1 MTTLI
6 RRLWHLLN
14 RRRYERQLVEEMR
27 DHRALMH
34 DPAKFGDPHRLL
46 ERSRDAWGWNWLD
59 DAAQDFSVGVRT
71 LRRSPVFAISAT
83 LILTFGIGLNLT
95 LVQMASV
102 AMMRPPAI
110 KSPQTMA
117 RFYRSS
123 PQWNTTSVPFP
134 LIQFVQENNS
144 VLSAV
149 LAEAS
154 STVAWGQD
162 AVEQVDLSLVSP
174 GWFTELGYDA
184 IHGRVF
190 SEVIDG
196 KADASPA
203 AVLGYHFWSH
213 RLGGDPAVVGTMI
226 YIDRRPFTV
235 VGVAPKAL
243 PGLDFDVPAVYVPI
257 LQRDYLYP
265 ESAFLRAWDTA
276 NVAMYGRLHPGVS
289 RAAARESLRGTMKA
303 AAAARSE
310 VKPDE
315 WLEPIMGSNNFMDDR
330 DRAGAFAVLWLLAAL
345 TGLVLVVA
353 AANIGNLVLSR
364 ATGRV
369 RELGV
374 RMALGARRGRIVR
387 QLVVESIPLAV
398 LGAIGSVLFATWT
411 AKTIAA
417 VSGLPAYLDFS
428 PDRLTVLA
436 SIALAGAALMV
447 IGVLPAWKVAQQDL
461 TAAIK
466 DGGHNVS
473 HVLDRAFMRRVMV
486 AAQVAGSC
494 LLLVVA
500 GMMVRGIQRVAASDL
515 GFDYQQAAV
524 LSMPLG
530 RYGIS
535 GDAARPYWYDV
546 KARALANPEVE
557 AAAIVTAPPLG
568 GRVYETTY
576 RDVPLLET
584 LQQSVDPE
592 YFSTMRIPL
601 LRGRTFAAGDETS
614 AIVSRRLAMEMYG
627 SLEVLGL
634 GFPKSQPN
642 ATIVGVAADAHTIK
656 VNATDVAELY
666 LPLKDEDFSTVFL
679 VARARS
685 DPARLP
691 PVLREAARL
700 DSRVIPS
707 VRLMRDDFDRRVRGA
722 RIAGAVASGIGAMTL
737 VLACLGIFGVVS
749 YSVAL
754 RTKEIGI
761 RTALGALR
769 PSLVLTIL
777 RQVLTPVVIGM
788 AIGLLAAVP
797 AGLALAGEPFY
808 LESVDPVVYA
818 GALMIFAA
826 AGIAAA
832 LWPALKALRGNPI
845 DALRHP

>member
-1 MTTLI
+1 MTFL
-6 RRLWHLLN
+6 RRLWHLVN
-14 RRRYERQLVEEMR
+14 RRRHERELVQEMQE
-27 DHRALMH
+27 HRESMH
-34 DPAKFGDPHRLL
+34 DPSKFGDPHRLL

-59 DAAQDFSVGVRT
+59 DAIQDLTVGVRT
-71 LRRSPVFAISAT
+71 LLRSPSFAVTAT
-83 LILTFGIGLNLT
+83 LILTFGIGLNLALFQT
-95 LVQMASV
+95 ASV
-102 AMMRPPAI
+102 ALMRPPAI

-123 PQWNTTSVPFP
+123 PEWTTTSVPFP
-134 LIQFVQENNS
+134 LIQFVRENNS

-154 STVAWGQD
+154 STVAWGED
-162 AVEQVDLSLVSP
+162 AVEQIDLSLVSP
-174 GWFTELGYDA
+174 SWFTELGYDA

-190 SEVIDG
+190 SDVIDG
-196 KADASPA
+196 RADAAPA

-213 RLGGDPAVVGTMI
+213 RLGGDPAVVGSTI

-235 VGVAPKAL
+235 VGVAPRAL

-257 LQRDYLYP
+257 LQREYLYP
-265 ESAFLRAWDTA
+265 DRVFLRAWDTA
-276 NVAMYGRLHPGVS
+276 SVAMYARVHPGMS
-289 RAAARESLRGTMKA
+289 RAAVRESLRGTMQA

-310 VKPDE
+310 INPDE

-330 DRAGAFAVLWLLAAL
+330 DRAGALAVLWLLAVL
-345 TGLVLVVA
+345 TGLVLAVA

-387 QLVVESIPLAV
+387 QLVVESIPLVA
-398 LGAIGSVLFATWT
+398 LGAIGSVLFSTWT
-411 AKTIAA
+411 ASSIAA

-428 PDRLTVLA
+428 PDRLTALA
-436 SIALAGAALMV
+436 SVALAGASLVV

-473 HVLDRAFMRRVMV
+473 RALDRAFMRRVMV

-515 GFDYQQAAV
+515 GFEYERAAV
-524 LSMPLG
+524 LAMPLA

-535 GDAARPYWYDV
+535 RDAARPYWYDV
-546 KARALANPEVE
+546 KARVVANPEVQS
-557 AAAIVTAPPLG
+557 AAIVTAPPLG
-568 GRVYETTY
+568 GRVHETEFS
-576 RDVPLLET
+576 DAPGLET

-601 LRGRTFAAGDETS
+601 LTGRTFGAGDETS
-614 AIVSRRLAMEMYG
+614 VIVSRRLAIEMYG

-634 GFPKSQPN
+634 GFPKSKPA
-642 ATIVGVAADAHTIK
+642 ATIIGVAADAHTIK

-666 LPLKDEDFSTVFL
+666 LPLKEEDFGTVFL
-679 VARARS
+679 VATSRS
-685 DPARLP
+685 DPARLL

-707 VRLMRDDFDRRVRGA
+707 ARLMRDDFDRRVRGA
-722 RIAGAVASGIGAMTL
+722 RIAGTVASGIGAMTL

-769 PSLVLTIL
+769 PSLLRAIL
-777 RQVLTPVVIGM
+777 KQVLTPVVIGM
-788 AIGLLAAVP
+788 GIGVLAAVP
-797 AGLALAGEPFY
+797 AGLALTGEPFY
-808 LESVDPVVYA
+808 LESVDALVYA
-818 GALMIFAA
+818 GALIIFAVAGCGA
-826 AGIAAA
+826 AI
-832 LWPALKALRGNPI
+832 WPAMRALRGNPI
-845 DALRHP
+845 EALRHP

>member
-1 MTTLI
+1 MFL
-6 RRLWHLLN
+6 RRLWHLVN
-14 RRRYERQLVEEMR
+14 RRRRERELVEEMR
-27 DHRALMH
+27 GHRDLMA
-34 DPAKFGDPHRLL
+34 DPASFGDTHRFI
-46 ERSRDAWGWNWLD
+46 EQSRDAWGWNWLD
-59 DAAQDFSVGVRT
+59 DAMQDLSVGVRT
-71 LRRSPVFAISAT
+71 LLRSPSFAVTAT
-83 LILTFGIGLNLT
+83 LILTFGIGLNLA
-95 LVQMASV
+95 LFQMASV
-102 AMMRPPAI
+102 ALMRPPAI
-110 KSPQTMA
+110 MSPETMV

-123 PQWNTTSVPFP
+123 PDWNTTSLPFP
-134 LIQFVQENNS
+134 LIQFVQEHNS
-144 VLSAV
+144 VLSKV

-154 STVAWGQD
+154 STVAWGED
-162 AVEQVDLSLVSP
+162 ALAQSDLSLVSP
-174 GWFTELGYDA
+174 AWFTELGYDA

-196 KADASPA
+196 RPDASPA

-213 RLGGDPAVVGTMI
+213 RLGGDPGVIGTTI

-235 VGVAPKAL
+235 VGVAPRAL

-257 LQRDYLYP
+257 LQREYLYP
-265 ESAFLRAWDTA
+265 ESDVLRAWDSGT
-276 NVAMYGRLHPGVS
+276 VAMYARVHPGLS
-289 RAAARESLRGTMKA
+289 RAAVRDSLRATMQA

-315 WLEPIMGSNNFMDDR
+315 WLEPIMGSHNFMDDR
-330 DRAGAFAVLWLLAAL
+330 DRAGAFAVIWLLAAL

-374 RMALGARRGRIVR
+374 RMALGARRGRIIR
-387 QLVVESIPLAV
+387 QLVVEAMPLAV
-398 LGAIGSVLFATWT
+398 LGAIGSVLFSTWT
-411 AKTIAA
+411 ARTIAA
-417 VSGLPAYLDFS
+417 VSGIPAYLDFS
-428 PDRLTVLA
+428 PDHLTVLA
-436 SIALAGAALMV
+436 GIALAGASLLV
-447 IGVLPAWKVAQQDL
+447 IGVMPAWKVARQDL

-466 DGGHNVS
+466 DGGHNLS
-473 HVLDRAFMRRVMV
+473 RVLDRAFMRRVMV

-500 GMMVRGIQRVAASDL
+500 GMMVRGIQRVVASDL
-515 GFDYQQAAV
+515 GFDYAKAAV
-524 LSMPLG
+524 LAMPLG

-535 GDAARPYWYDV
+535 GGAVRSYWYDV

-557 AAAIVTAPPLG
+557 SAAIVTAPPLG
-568 GRVYETTY
+568 GRVHENAY
-576 RDVPLLET
+576 RDAPRLEI

-592 YFSTMRIPL
+592 YFATMRIPL
-601 LRGRTFAAGDETS
+601 LSGRNFGAGDQAS
-614 AIVSRRLAMEMYG
+614 VIVSRRLAIEMYG
-627 SLEVLGL
+627 SVDVLGL
-634 GFPKSQPN
+634 GFPKGDPET
-642 ATIVGVAADAHTIK
+642 TIVGVAADAHTIK
-656 VNATDVAELY
+656 VNATNVAELY
-666 LPLKDEDFSTVFL
+666 LPLTPEDFSTVFL

-685 DPARLP
+685 DPARLL

-707 VRLMRDDFDRRVRGA
+707 ARLMRDDFDRRVRGA

-769 PSLVLTIL
+769 PSLVVTIL

-788 AIGLLAAVP
+788 GIGVLAAVP
-797 AGLALAGEPFY
+797 AGFALGGDPFY
-808 LESVDPVVYA
+808 LESMDPLVYA

-845 DALRHP
+845 EALRHP